1 MKKKISLII
10 TFLICCGLL
19 ITCTSN
25 RKVKATF
32 IGEIEEMINNREAF
46 VYVAKTEG
54 YPVYGIIY
62 VNLAKNP
69 DETFQVGDKVK
80 VGYNGK
86 VQGTVPLTIT
96 TLTVELVE

>member
-1 MKKKISLII
+1 MNKKISLII
-10 TFLICCGLL
+10 TFLLCCGLL
-19 ITCTSN
+19 ITCNSN

-32 IGEIEEMINNREAF
+32 IGVIEEINGYRAV
-46 VYVAKTEG
+46 VYVNKTEDS
-54 YPVYGIIY
+54 PISGIIY

-80 VGYNGK
+80 VGYNGA
-86 VQGTVPLTIT
+86 VQDTAPLAIT